1 MNADGRLSHA
11 LPNYKVKVQI
21 LAWGCT
27 GQKLKISLQISF
39 RDAEAFVNNAH
50 IYSASRVLYT
60 SIKEGIIFVKSML

>member
-39 RDAEAFVNNAH
+39 RDAFVNNAH
-50 IYSASRVLYT
+50 VRMYL
-60 SIKEGIIFVKSML
+60 